1 MQYNDDDLLML
12 SGIQHFYFCKRQWAL
27 IYIEQLWEENSAT
40 AEGKIIHESADDPF
54 FYESRK
60 DIFVSRSVP
69 LISYRLGLYGVA
81 DVIEFARNEKGV
93 NIGNRKGKW
102 LPNIIE
108 YKRGGPKADERDQV
122 QLAAQIMSLEEM
134 LEDEIKIEEGHFYY
148 YKIRR
153 RVKITISEQL
163 RDLVKKIS
171 LEMHDLFSRRITPDA
186 IKGKNC
192 HRCSI
197 YYLCMPRLTKKKQS
211 ITNYINKH
219 IVGEE

>member
-27 IYIEQLWEENSAT
+27 IHIEQLWEENSAT

-93 NIGNRKGKW
+93 NIGNREGKW

-108 YKRGGPKADERDQV
+108 YKRGGLRRMKEIRY
-122 QLAAQIMSLEEM
+122 SLP
-134 LEDEIKIEEGHFYY
+134 
-148 YKIRR
+148 
-153 RVKITISEQL
+153 L
-163 RDLVKKIS
+163 R
-171 LEMHDLFSRRITPDA
+171 
-186 IKGKNC
+186 
-192 HRCSI
+192 
-197 YYLCMPRLTKKKQS
+197 LCR
-211 ITNYINKH
+211 
-219 IVGEE
+219 

>member
-1 MQYNDDDLLML
+1 M
-12 SGIQHFYFCKRQWAL
+12 
-27 IYIEQLWEENSAT
+27 EENSAT

-54 FYESRK
+54 FYESL

-93 NIGNRKGKW
+93 NIGNREGKW

-163 RDLVKKIS
+163 RDLVKNKSGNARLI
-171 LEMHDLFSRRITPDA
+171 FSANTPDA
-186 IKGKNC
+186 VKGKNC

-197 YYLCMPRLTKKKQS
+197 YYLCMPD
-211 ITNYINKH
+211 
-219 IVGEE
+219 